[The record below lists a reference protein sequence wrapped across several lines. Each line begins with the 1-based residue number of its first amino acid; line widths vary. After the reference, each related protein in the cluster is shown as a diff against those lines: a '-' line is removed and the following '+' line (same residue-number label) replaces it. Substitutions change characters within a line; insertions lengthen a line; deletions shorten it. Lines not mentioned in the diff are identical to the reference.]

1 MKIQVILLVAQFAT
15 TVIFSQIEISH
26 VLNGPRAKNQYR
38 CGGPYCVVDSAK
50 HAILGT

>member
-1 MKIQVILLVAQFAT
+1 MKTQFILLVAQLVI
-15 TVIFSQIEISH
+15 TVIFSQLETSH